1 MGYNKS
7 SKYANIACALFILYA
22 VVILVLSIVAL
33 DVSSGIG
40 SYDREEED
48 VAYFIVG
55 VFSALVYPV
64 ICIITAYMI
73 KKRKKSAI
81 LWLAI
86 FASMKMGLSIE
97 VSYATYGV
105 PVIAFSAVGSLLIC
119 SSFVIFAIMLFAAAY
134 NKNKIVSKL
143 FVLPAALYMPGKVC
157 TILVNLMTYARY
169 NPDSFYSYYR
179 DLSDWSLLDYLDF
192 SYYLD
197 FSDVLGVL
205 IKHLLPGI
213 IVCSLLLVVS
223 LYLKNFSAVVEKQDN
238 IRPVEVIGSAEKIKE
253 YKDMLDSGIIT
264 QDEFDSIKKQ
274 LL

>member
-22 VVILVLSIVAL
+22 VVGFAMSVVSI
-33 DVSSGIG
+33 GIDTYWG
-40 SYDREEED
+40 DEED
-48 VAYFIVG
+48 IAYFIVS
-55 VFSALVYPV
+55 VFSELIYPV
-64 ICIITAYMI
+64 ICIINAYMI

-81 LWLAI
+81 LWLTI
-86 FASMKMGLSIE
+86 FAAMNIGLSSG
-97 VSYATYGV
+97 VSYSTHGV

-119 SSFVIFAIMLFAAAY
+119 FSFVMFAIMLFAAAY

-143 FVLPAALYMPGKVC
+143 FVLPAALYMPGAVC
-157 TILVNLMTYARY
+157 KIFSIIMICVEN
-169 NPDSFYSYYR
+169 
-179 DLSDWSLLDYLDF
+179 DLYGGYDRKENWGLLDYLKRF
-192 SYYLD
+192 KYLD
-197 FSDVLGVL
+197 FSDISNYLPML
-205 IKHLLPGI
+205 IRILLCGI
-213 IVCSLLLVVS
+213 IGCALLLVVS

-238 IRPVEVIGSAEKIKE
+238 TRPVEVIGSAEKIKE